1 MDLIGEKKF
10 DFVKNRKIAYIISSV
25 IILIG
30 LISIIFQGFN
40 YGIDFAGG
48 TLLQIRFD
56 KPISTEEVRNILG
69 EFNLSRSTIQNL
81 SENEFV
87 LRMEKID
94 QEQRKEILSSFKE
107 NLGELDILRV
117 ETVGP
122 VIGENLKELAIYALI
137 FAFIGIILYI
147 TIRFEF
153 KFSIISILALLH
165 DCLIVLGIFSLLH
178 KEITISIIAAVLTI
192 VGYSLNNT
200 IVILDR
206 LRENIKFKTRE
217 SFENLINISINQ
229 SLSRTINTALT
240 TILPILALY
249 FFGGNILSDFALAL
263 FLGMIAGTYSSIFI
277 ASPLLLEWNKVFK
290 IEQKGSKITAKR
302 KKVKNNLKQNR

>member
-1 MDLIGEKKF
+1 MDLIRKKKF
-10 DFVKNRKIAYIISSV
+10 DFIKNRRMAYIISAV

-40 YGIDFAGG
+40 LGIDFAGG
-48 TLLQIRFD
+48 TLIQIRFD
-56 KPISTEEVRNILG
+56 KSVSVTEVRSVLN
-69 EFNLSRSTIQNL
+69 EFNLSQSTIQNL

-87 LRMEKID
+87 IRTEKID
-94 QEQRKEILSSFKE
+94 SEQRKEILAVFRE
-107 NLGELDILRV
+107 NLTDLEILRV

-122 VIGENLKELAIYALI
+122 IIGENLKKLALYAFLL
-137 FAFIGIILYI
+137 AFIGIILYI
-147 TIRFEF
+147 TMRFEF
-153 KFSIISILALLH
+153 KFSIISILALSH
-165 DCLIVLGIFSLLH
+165 DCLIVLGIFSLLQ
-178 KEITISIIAAVLTI
+178 KEITISIVAAVLTI

-217 SFENLINISINQ
+217 PFENLINMSINQ

-240 TILPILALY
+240 TIIPILALY

-263 FLGMIAGTYSSIFI
+263 FIGMIAGTYSSISI
-277 ASPLLLEWNKVFK
+277 ASPLLLEWNKMFK
-290 IEQKGSKITAKR
+290 IRQKGTRITG
-302 KKVKNNLKQNR
+302 KKGKK

>member
-1 MDLIGEKKF
+1 MDLIGKKKF
-10 DFVKNRKIAYIISSV
+10 DFIKNRKMAYIISVV

-40 YGIDFAGG
+40 LGIDFAGG
-48 TLLQIRFD
+48 SLLQIRFD
-56 KPISTEEVRNILG
+56 KSVSTTEVRNVLS
-69 EFNLSRSTIQNL
+69 EFNLSQSTIQNL

-87 LRMEKID
+87 IRTEKID
-94 QEQRKEILSSFKE
+94 SEQRKEILSAFKE
-107 NLGELDILRV
+107 NLTDLEVLRV

-122 VIGENLKELAIYALI
+122 VIGENLKKLAIYALL

-147 TIRFEF
+147 TMRFEF
-153 KFSIISILALLH
+153 KFSIVSILALSH
-165 DCLIVLGIFSLLH
+165 DCLIVLGIFSLLQ

-217 SFENLINISINQ
+217 PFDNLINLSINQ

-240 TILPILALY
+240 TIIPILALY

-263 FLGMIAGTYSSIFI
+263 FIGMVAGTYSSIFI
-277 ASPLLLEWNKVFK
+277 ASPLLIEWNNIFK
-290 IEQKGSKITAKR
+290 IYQKGTKTTR
-302 KKVKNNLKQNR
+302 KKDKK

>member
-1 MDLIGEKKF
+1 MDLIGKKKF
-10 DFVKNRKIAYIISSV
+10 DFVNNRRMAYIISTV
-25 IILIG
+25 IILVG

-56 KPISTEEVRNILG
+56 KSVSTTELRNVLS
-69 EFNLSRSTIQNL
+69 EFNLSQSTIQNL

-87 LRMEKID
+87 IRTEKID
-94 QEQRKEILSSFKE
+94 SEQRKEILSAFRE
-107 NLGELDILRV
+107 NLAGLDVLRV
-117 ETVGP
+117 ESVGP
-122 VIGENLKELAIYALI
+122 VIGENLKKLALSALF

-147 TIRFEF
+147 TMRFEF
-153 KFSIISILALLH
+153 KFSIVSILALLH
-165 DCLIVLGIFSLLH
+165 DCLIVLGIFSLLQ
-178 KEITISIIAAVLTI
+178 KEITISVMAAVLTI
-192 VGYSLNNT
+192 IGYSLNNT

-217 SFENLINISINQ
+217 PFENLINRSINQ

-240 TILPILALY
+240 TIIPVLALY

-263 FLGMIAGTYSSIFI
+263 FIGMVAGTYSSIFI
-277 ASPLLLEWNKVFK
+277 ASPLLLEWNKLFK
-290 IEQKGSKITAKR
+290 IHQKGIRVTG
-302 KKVKNNLKQNR
+302 KKGKK

>member
-1 MDLIGEKKF
+1 MDLVGKRKF
-10 DFVKNRKIAYIISSV
+10 DFIKNRKIAYIIPV
-25 IILIG
+25 IIILVG

-48 TLLQIRFD
+48 TLLQIRFN
-56 KPISTEEVRNILG
+56 KSISTTEVRNVLR
-69 EFNLSRSTIQNL
+69 EFNLSQSTIQKL

-87 LRMEKID
+87 IRIGKID
-94 QEQRKEILSSFKE
+94 SEQRIEILTAFKE
-107 NLGELDILRV
+107 NLTDLEVLRV

-122 VIGENLKELAIYALI
+122 VIGENLKKLAFYALL

-153 KFSIISILALLH
+153 KFSIVSILALCH
-165 DCLIVLGIFSLLH
+165 DCLIVLGIFSLLQ
-178 KEITISIIAAVLTI
+178 KEITISIIAAVMTI
-192 VGYSLNNT
+192 VGYSVNNT

-217 SFENLINISINQ
+217 PFENLINMSINQ
-229 SLSRTINTALT
+229 SLSRTINTTLT
-240 TILPILALY
+240 TIIPILTLY

-263 FLGMIAGTYSSIFI
+263 FIGMVAGTYSSIFI
-277 ASPLLLEWNKVFK
+277 ASPLLLEWNKIFK
-290 IEQKGSKITAKR
+290 IHQKGTKISREKG
-302 KKVKNNLKQNR
+302 KK

>member
-1 MDLIGEKKF
+1 MDIIGKKKF
-10 DFVKNRKIAYIISSV
+10 DFIKNRKKAYFISII

-48 TLLQIRFD
+48 TLLQIRFNRTV
-56 KPISTEEVRNILG
+56 STLEVRNVLS
-69 EFNLSRSTIQNL
+69 EFNLSQSTIQNL

-87 LRMEKID
+87 IRTEKID
-94 QEQRKEILSSFKE
+94 SEQRKEILTALKE
-107 NLGELDILRV
+107 NLTDLEVLRV

-122 VIGENLKELAIYALI
+122 VIGENLKKLALYALL

-153 KFSIISILALLH
+153 KFSIVSILALFH
-165 DCLIVLGIFSLLH
+165 DCLIVLGIFSLLQ

-217 SFENLINISINQ
+217 SFENLINMSINQ
-229 SLSRTINTALT
+229 SMSRTINTALT
-240 TILPILALY
+240 TILPILTLY

-263 FLGMIAGTYSSIFI
+263 FIGMVAGTYSSIFI
-277 ASPLLLEWNKVFK
+277 ASPLLLEWNKIFK
-290 IEQKGSKITAKR
+290 IHQKGTKISR
-302 KKVKNNLKQNR
+302 KKGKN

>member
-1 MDLIGEKKF
+1 MDLIGKKKF
-10 DFVKNRKIAYIISSV
+10 DFIKNRRTAHIISAV

-30 LISIIFQGFN
+30 LISIVFQGFN
-40 YGIDFAGG
+40 LGIDFAGG
-48 TLLQIRFD
+48 TLIQIRFD
-56 KPISTEEVRNILG
+56 KSVSTTEVRNVLS
-69 EFNLSRSTIQNL
+69 EFNLSQSTIQNL
-81 SENEFV
+81 SGNEFV
-87 LRMEKID
+87 IRTEKID
-94 QEQRKEILSSFKE
+94 SEQRKGILSAFRE
-107 NLGELDILRV
+107 NLTDLEILRV

-122 VIGENLKELAIYALI
+122 VIGENLKMLALYALL

-147 TIRFEF
+147 TMRFEF
-153 KFSIISILALLH
+153 KFSIVSIFALSH
-165 DCLIVLGIFSLLH
+165 DCLIVLGIFSLLQ

-192 VGYSLNNT
+192 LWYSLNNT

-217 SFENLINISINQ
+217 PFENLINMSINQ

-240 TILPILALY
+240 TIIPILTLY

-277 ASPLLLEWNKVFK
+277 ASPLLLEWNKIFK
-290 IEQKGSKITAKR
+290 IHQKGIRNTG
-302 KKVKNNLKQNR
+302 KKGKK

>member
-1 MDLIGEKKF
+1 MDLIGKKKF
-10 DFVKNRKIAYIISSV
+10 DFIKNRRIVYIISAV
-25 IILIG
+25 IILVG

-40 YGIDFAGG
+40 LGIDFAGG
-48 TLLQIRFD
+48 TLMQIRFD
-56 KPISTEEVRNILG
+56 KSVSTTEVRNVLS
-69 EFNLSRSTIQNL
+69 EFNLSQSTIQNL

-87 LRMEKID
+87 IRTEKID
-94 QEQRKEILSSFKE
+94 SEQRKGILSAFRE
-107 NLGELDILRV
+107 NLTDLEILRV

-122 VIGENLKELAIYALI
+122 VVGENLKKLALYALL

-147 TIRFEF
+147 TMRFEF
-153 KFSIISILALLH
+153 KFSIVSILALSH
-165 DCLIVLGIFSLLH
+165 DCLIVLGIFSLLQ

-217 SFENLINISINQ
+217 PFDNLINMSINQ

-240 TILPILALY
+240 TIIPILTLY

-263 FLGMIAGTYSSIFI
+263 FIGMIAGTYSSIFI
-277 ASPLLLEWNKVFK
+277 ASPLLLEWNKIFK
-290 IEQKGSKITAKR
+290 IHQKGIRITE
-302 KKVKNNLKQNR
+302 KKGKK

>member
-1 MDLIGEKKF
+1 MDLIGKKKF
-10 DFVKNRKIAYIISSV
+10 DFIKNRKIVYIISAV
-25 IILIG
+25 IILVA

-40 YGIDFAGG
+40 LGIDFAGG
-48 TLLQIRFD
+48 TLIQIRFA
-56 KPISTEEVRNILG
+56 KSVSTSEVRNLLS
-69 EFNLSRSTIQNL
+69 EFNLSQSTIQNL

-87 LRMEKID
+87 IRTEKID
-94 QEQRKEILSSFKE
+94 SEQRKGILSAFRE
-107 NLGELDILRV
+107 NLTDLEILRV

-122 VIGENLKELAIYALI
+122 VIGENLKKLAIYALL

-147 TIRFEF
+147 TMRFEF
-153 KFSIISILALLH
+153 KFSIISILALSH
-165 DCLIVLGIFSLLH
+165 DCLIVLGIFSLLQ

-217 SFENLINISINQ
+217 QFENLINMSINQ

-240 TILPILALY
+240 TIIPILALY

-263 FLGMIAGTYSSIFI
+263 FIGMVAGTYSSIFI
-277 ASPLLLEWNKVFK
+277 ASPLLLEWNKIFK
-290 IEQKGSKITAKR
+290 IHQKGIRITE
-302 KKVKNNLKQNR
+302 KKGKK

>member
-1 MDLIGEKKF
+1 MNLIRKKIF
-10 DFVKNRKIAYIISSV
+10 DFVKNRRTAYIISAVV
-25 IILIG
+25 ILAG

-40 YGIDFAGG
+40 LGIDFAGG
-48 TLLQIRFD
+48 SLIQIKFD
-56 KPISTEEVRNILG
+56 KSVSTTEVRNVLR
-69 EFNLSRSTIQNL
+69 EFNLSQSTIQKL

-87 LRMEKID
+87 IRIGKID
-94 QEQRKEILSSFKE
+94 SEQRMGVLTAFKE
-107 NLGELDILRV
+107 NLTDLEVLRV

-122 VIGENLKELAIYALI
+122 VIGENLKKSAFYALL

-153 KFSIISILALLH
+153 KFSIVSIFALFH
-165 DCLIVLGIFSLLH
+165 DCLIVLGIFSLLQ
-178 KEITISIIAAVLTI
+178 KEITISIIAAIMTI
-192 VGYSLNNT
+192 VGYSINNT

-217 SFENLINISINQ
+217 PFENLINMSINQ

-240 TILPILALY
+240 TIIPILTLY

-263 FLGMIAGTYSSIFI
+263 FIGMVAGTYSSIFI
-277 ASPLLLEWNKVFK
+277 ASPLLLEWNKIFK
-290 IEQKGSKITAKR
+290 IHQKGTKISREKG
-302 KKVKNNLKQNR
+302 KK

>member
-1 MDLIGEKKF
+1 MDLIGKKKF
-10 DFVKNRKIAYIISSV
+10 DFIKNRRIVYIISAV

-40 YGIDFAGG
+40 LGIDFAGG
-48 TLLQIRFD
+48 TLIQIRFD
-56 KPISTEEVRNILG
+56 ESISTTEVRNVLS
-69 EFNLSRSTIQNL
+69 EFNLSQSTIQNL
-81 SENEFV
+81 SGNEFV
-87 LRMEKID
+87 IRTEKINS
-94 QEQRKEILSSFKE
+94 EQRKGILSAFRE
-107 NLGELDILRV
+107 NLTDLEILRV

-122 VIGENLKELAIYALI
+122 VIGENLKKLALYAFL
-137 FAFIGIILYI
+137 FAFIGIVLYI
-147 TIRFEF
+147 TMRFEF
-153 KFSIISILALLH
+153 KFSIISILALSH
-165 DCLIVLGIFSLLH
+165 DCLIVLGIFSLLQ

-217 SFENLINISINQ
+217 SFENLINMSINQ

-240 TILPILALY
+240 TVIPVLALY

-263 FLGMIAGTYSSIFI
+263 FLGMVAGTYSSIFI
-277 ASPLLLEWNKVFK
+277 ASPLLLEWNKIFK
-290 IEQKGSKITAKR
+290 IHQKGIRITSKKN
-302 KKVKNNLKQNR
+302 KK

>member
-1 MDLIGEKKF
+1 MDLIGKKKF
-10 DFVKNRKIAYIISSV
+10 DFIKNRRIVYIISAV
-25 IILIG
+25 IIQIG
-30 LISIIFQGFN
+30 LISIVFQGFN
-40 YGIDFAGG
+40 LGIDFAGG
-48 TLLQIRFD
+48 TLIQIRFD
-56 KPISTEEVRNILG
+56 KSVSTTEVRNVLS
-69 EFNLSRSTIQNL
+69 EFNLSQSTIQNL
-81 SENEFV
+81 SGNEFV
-87 LRMEKID
+87 IRTEKID
-94 QEQRKEILSSFKE
+94 SEQRKGILSTFRE
-107 NLGELDILRV
+107 NLTDLEILRV

-122 VIGENLKELAIYALI
+122 VVGENLKKLALYALL

-147 TIRFEF
+147 TMRFEF
-153 KFSIISILALLH
+153 KFSIVSILALSH
-165 DCLIVLGIFSLLH
+165 DCLIVLGIFSLLQ

-217 SFENLINISINQ
+217 PFDNLINMSINQ

-240 TILPILALY
+240 TIIPILTLY

-277 ASPLLLEWNKVFK
+277 ASPLLLEWNKIFK
-290 IEQKGSKITAKR
+290 IHQKGIRITE
-302 KKVKNNLKQNR
+302 KKGKK

>member
-10 DFVKNRKIAYIISSV
+10 DFVKNRKIAYFISSV

-56 KPISTEEVRNILG
+56 KPVSTTEVRNVLS
-69 EFNLSRSTIQNL
+69 EFNLSQSTIQNL

-87 LRMEKID
+87 IRTEKID
-94 QEQRKEILSSFKE
+94 SEQRKEILSAFKE
-107 NLGELDILRV
+107 NLTDLDILRV

-122 VIGENLKELAIYALI
+122 VIGENLKKLAIYALI

-178 KEITISIIAAVLTI
+178 KEITISIVAAVLTI

-217 SFENLINISINQ
+217 SFENLINISVNQ

-263 FLGMIAGTYSSIFI
+263 FLGMVAGTYSSIFI

-290 IEQKGSKITAKR
+290 IEEKRSKIATKKR
-302 KKVKNNLKQNR
+302 GKK

>member
-1 MDLIGEKKF
+1 MDLIGKKKF
-10 DFVKNRKIAYIISSV
+10 DFINNRRMAYIISTV
-25 IILIG
+25 IILVG

-56 KPISTEEVRNILG
+56 KSVSTTELRNVLS
-69 EFNLSRSTIQNL
+69 EFNLSQSTIQNL

-87 LRMEKID
+87 IRTEKID
-94 QEQRKEILSSFKE
+94 SEQRKEILSAFRE
-107 NLGELDILRV
+107 NLAGLDVLRV
-117 ETVGP
+117 ESVGP
-122 VIGENLKELAIYALI
+122 VIGENLKKLALSALF

-147 TIRFEF
+147 TMRFEF
-153 KFSIISILALLH
+153 KFSIVSILALLH
-165 DCLIVLGIFSLLH
+165 DCLIVLGIFSFLQ
-178 KEITISIIAAVLTI
+178 KEITISVMAAVLTI
-192 VGYSLNNT
+192 IGYSLNNT

-217 SFENLINISINQ
+217 PFENLINRSINQ

-240 TILPILALY
+240 TIIPVLALY

-263 FLGMIAGTYSSIFI
+263 FIGMVAGTYSSIFI
-277 ASPLLLEWNKVFK
+277 ASPLLLEWNKLFK
-290 IEQKGSKITAKR
+290 IHQKGIRVTG
-302 KKVKNNLKQNR
+302 KKGKK

>member
-1 MDLIGEKKF
+1 MDLIGKKKF
-10 DFVKNRKIAYIISSV
+10 DFIKNRKMAYIISVV
-25 IILIG
+25 IILVG

-40 YGIDFAGG
+40 LGIDFAGG
-48 TLLQIRFD
+48 SLLQIRFD
-56 KPISTEEVRNILG
+56 KSVSTTEVRNILS
-69 EFNLSRSTIQNL
+69 EFNLSQSTIQNL

-87 LRMEKID
+87 IRTEKID
-94 QEQRKEILSSFKE
+94 SEQRKEILSALKE
-107 NLGELDILRV
+107 NLTDLEILRV

-122 VIGENLKELAIYALI
+122 VIGENLKKLAIYALL

-147 TIRFEF
+147 TMRFEF

-165 DCLIVLGIFSLLH
+165 DTLIVLGIFSLLQ

-192 VGYSLNNT
+192 IGYSLNNT

-217 SFENLINISINQ
+217 PFENLINMSINQ

-240 TILPILALY
+240 TIIPILTLY

-263 FLGMIAGTYSSIFI
+263 FIGMVAGTYSSIFI
-277 ASPLLLEWNKVFK
+277 ASPLLIEWNKIFK
-290 IEQKGSKITAKR
+290 IYQKGTKTTR
-302 KKVKNNLKQNR
+302 KKGKK

>member
-1 MDLIGEKKF
+1 MDLIGKKKF
-10 DFVKNRKIAYIISSV
+10 DFIKNRRIVYIISAV
-25 IILIG
+25 IILVG

-40 YGIDFAGG
+40 LGIDFAGG
-48 TLLQIRFD
+48 TIIQIRFD
-56 KPISTEEVRNILG
+56 KSVSTTEVRNVLSG
-69 EFNLSRSTIQNL
+69 FNLSQSTIQNL

-87 LRMEKID
+87 IRTEKID
-94 QEQRKEILSSFKE
+94 SEQRKEILSAFRE
-107 NLGELDILRV
+107 NLTDLEILRV

-122 VIGENLKELAIYALI
+122 VIGENLKKLALYALF

-147 TIRFEF
+147 TMRFEF
-153 KFSIISILALLH
+153 KFSIISILALSH
-165 DCLIVLGIFSLLH
+165 DCLIVLGIFSLLQ

-217 SFENLINISINQ
+217 PFESLINMSINQ

-240 TILPILALY
+240 TIIPILALY

-263 FLGMIAGTYSSIFI
+263 FIGMIAGTYSSIFI
-277 ASPLLLEWNKVFK
+277 ASPLLLEWNKIFK
-290 IEQKGSKITAKR
+290 IRQKGIRITG
-302 KKVKNNLKQNR
+302 KKGKK